1 MNRSEG
7 IAAEGPAHGAVH
19 RCAAPVVVSG
29 AGGTAS
35 AQLGQGLGGTTRSCE
50 AWTSTVAIIPTQYHE
65 PPPNA
70 RLHYACGRPLS
81 HEQCKEGKTQ
91 QLENSETRVFL
102 RVHPFLSY
110 SVVCG

>member
-35 AQLGQGLGGTTRSCE
+35 AQLGQGLGTTRSCE

-91 QLENSETRVFL
+91 QNSETRVFL
-102 RVHPFLSY
+102 RVHPFLSIG
-110 SVVCG
+110 VQCPL

>member
-7 IAAEGPAHGAVH
+7 IAAEGPAHGSVH

-70 RLHYACGRPLS
+70 RPHYLWIFGEDISQNHC
-81 HEQCKEGKTQ
+81 
-91 QLENSETRVFL
+91 
-102 RVHPFLSY
+102 HPQGPKSY
-110 SVVCG
+110 SRR